1 MFVLLL
7 QLFIYCFQKLF
18 SFNFIKIVIFR
29 LKKNK
34 FVKSIVLLA
43 LLIVV
48 VSCSGESPLQT
59 LILPSDSAMNDAN
72 RFALVIETYVS
83 LRDKPGEDGITIAHA
98 RRLDIFQVEGIE
110 IIKEDGDQ
118 TLWVNL
124 GKGWIQRSSVQLY
137 SSKEKVLTAAKKLK

>member
-59 LILPSDSAMNDAN
+59 LVLPSDSAMNDAN

-83 LRDKPGEDGITIAHA
+83 LRDKPGEDGIIIAHA

-124 GKGWIQRSSVQLY
+124 GKGWVQRTGVQLY